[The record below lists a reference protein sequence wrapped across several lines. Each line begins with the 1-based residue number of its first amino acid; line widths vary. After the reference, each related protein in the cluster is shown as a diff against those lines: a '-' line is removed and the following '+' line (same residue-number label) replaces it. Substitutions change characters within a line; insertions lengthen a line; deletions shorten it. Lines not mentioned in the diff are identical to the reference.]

1 LSASCWGGPP
11 ACAVPLTISPVS
23 SAVAMNAHSQR
34 RFIALTSCKCPSQ
47 MGVDKQRFCNLIL
60 VIMNP
65 GDDDPGDND
74 PGDNDPGDN
83 DSSDNI
89 HVAEP

>member
-1 LSASCWGGPP
+1 
-11 ACAVPLTISPVS
+11 
-23 SAVAMNAHSQR
+23 
-34 RFIALTSCKCPSQ
+34 

-83 DSSDNI
+83 DPGDNDSSDNI